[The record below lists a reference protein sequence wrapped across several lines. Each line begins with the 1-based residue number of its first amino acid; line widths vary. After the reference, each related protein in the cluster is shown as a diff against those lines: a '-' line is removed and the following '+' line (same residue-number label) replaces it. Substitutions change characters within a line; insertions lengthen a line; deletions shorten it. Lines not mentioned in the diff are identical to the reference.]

1 MKKERR
7 AGSDLPRLTPI
18 GMIRSEHRRAEDTPI
33 QPSFAD
39 GCAGT
44 VEVFPEYAGGLKD
57 IEGFSHLI
65 LLYCFHRA
73 EAPLLVVKP
82 FLEDAEHG
90 VFATRHP
97 RRPNR
102 IGLSIVKLI
111 RRDGNTLFVENV
123 DILDETPLLDIKP
136 FLPRHDA
143 PEGVRAGWQDAVDP
157 ELARARGRRGYL
169 PAPGTAKE
177 ASADDCMST
186 DLAEAIRFH
195 GHLCPGLAIGYRAAK
210 VAMERLGAKRAED
223 EEMIAIV
230 ENDSC
235 SADGVQWVTGCTF
248 GKGNFFFQDHGKQV
262 FTFAVRPAGHAVRI
276 AIKRRDRRWGEP
288 PVEDREARTRWLLSA
303 PPEDIF
309 DIRDTEISL
318 PDEAR
323 IRETAACA
331 RCGEEAM
338 VSRMVQRGG
347 RPLCVP
353 CAKEKD

>member
-1 MKKERR
+1 MKKEER
-7 AGSDLPRLTPI
+7 AGNALPRLTPI
-18 GMIRSEHRRAEDTPI
+18 GVIRSEHSRSEETPI
-33 QPSFAD
+33 QPSCAE

-44 VEVFPEYAGGLKD
+44 VEVFPEYAAGLKD

-65 LLYCFHRA
+65 LLYRFHRA

-97 RRPNR
+97 RRPNG
-102 IGLSIVKLI
+102 IGLSVVKLI
-111 RRDGNTLFVENV
+111 RRNGNTLFVENV

-136 FLPRHDA
+136 FLPQYDA
-143 PEGVRAGWQDAVDP
+143 PEGVRAGWQDAVNP

-169 PAPGTAKE
+169 PAPGKTKE
-177 ASADDCMST
+177 TIAADGMST
-186 DLAEAIRFH
+186 DLSEAIRFH
-195 GHLCPGLAIGYRAAK
+195 GHLCPGLAIGYRASK

-262 FTFAVRPAGHAVRI
+262 FTFALRPTGHAVRI
-276 AIKRRDRRWGEP
+276 AIKRRDRRKGEP
-288 PVEDREARTRWLLSA
+288 PVGDREARTRWLLSA

-309 DIRDTEISL
+309 DIRDTEISF
-318 PDEAR
+318 PDEAQ
-323 IRETAACA
+323 IRETAMCA
-331 RCGEEAM
+331 NCGEEAM
-338 VSRMVQRGG
+338 VTRMVKRGG
-347 RPLCVP
+347 RLLCAP
-353 CAKEKD
+353 CAKERD